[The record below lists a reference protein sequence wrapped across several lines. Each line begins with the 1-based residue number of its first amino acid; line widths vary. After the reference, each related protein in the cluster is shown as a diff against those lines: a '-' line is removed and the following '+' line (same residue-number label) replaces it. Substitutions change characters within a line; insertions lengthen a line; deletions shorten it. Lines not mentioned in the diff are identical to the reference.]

1 MLIVTG
7 TAASASRNLSGGPGL
22 PGGAGMR
29 IAPLDDDASLL
40 AVTPAE
46 RPASTGEVVEAEG
59 ARVFLDCAAAAYL
72 HDKVLD
78 VRLDDKGAVSFLITA
93 PTR

>member
-7 TAASASRNLSGGPGL
+7 TAASAIRHLSCGPGL
-22 PGGAGMR
+22 PDSAGMR
-29 IAPLDDDASLL
+29 IAPLDHEASLL
-40 AVTPAE
+40 AVAPAE
-46 RPASTGEVVEAEG
+46 RPASTDEVVEAEG
-59 ARVFLDCAAAAYL
+59 ARLFLDSAAAAYL

-78 VRLDDKGAVSFLITA
+78 VRLDDHGAVSFLINA

>member
-7 TAASASRNLSGGPGL
+7 TAASAICHLSCGPDL
-22 PGGAGMR
+22 PDSAGMR
-29 IAPLDDDASLL
+29 IAPLDDEASLL

-46 RPASTGEVVEAEG
+46 RPASTDEVVEAEG
-59 ARVFLDCAAAAYL
+59 ARLFLDSAAAAYL

-78 VRLDDKGAVSFLITA
+78 VRLDDHGTVSFLINA